1 MRNKDG
7 KKITHRFVS
16 FRYIERGAFAEY
28 LHRMSLKG
36 WHFAGWKLGMV
47 FGRGEPEDIVY
58 DVEIF
63 SEAREKDLRPVEE
76 TEEYAEYCRAAG
88 WEFIDANRKFCVF
101 RKVSEDAVPIVTE
114 EERVE
119 EIWKA
124 EGKRLIFPTIIF
136 GLFALDSSINAVKTG
151 LENWIFS
158 DLSLFILM
166 ILPAYFL
173 QNVLQSLLRNPA

>member
-63 SEAREKDLRPVEE
+63 SEARE
-76 TEEYAEYCRAAG
+76 
-88 WEFIDANRKFCVF
+88 
-101 RKVSEDAVPIVTE
+101 
-114 EERVE
+114 
-119 EIWKA
+119 
-124 EGKRLIFPTIIF
+124 
-136 GLFALDSSINAVKTG
+136 
-151 LENWIFS
+151 
-158 DLSLFILM
+158 
-166 ILPAYFL
+166 
-173 QNVLQSLLRNPA
+173 